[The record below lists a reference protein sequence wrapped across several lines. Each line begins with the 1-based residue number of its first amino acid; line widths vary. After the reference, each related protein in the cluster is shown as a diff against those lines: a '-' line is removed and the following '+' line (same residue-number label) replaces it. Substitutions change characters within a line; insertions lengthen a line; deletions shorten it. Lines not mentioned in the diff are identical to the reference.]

1 MADATIRKDTFQR
14 LVLMYLINQFP
25 QGVYS
30 NFRLQKVLYYGC
42 RGEDGESRPFTF
54 HHTRFGQYSCDAR
67 GVLDEMHEEGLIEQE
82 KLTGE
87 GSGVRWQSGMLFD
100 AAVVDANLEAGFPQL
115 ARSINA
121 SVKEYGFMKQRE
133 LDERVHADPILEEV
147 PPGGIL
153 IQEDS
158 KSRVTTQLDEETVE
172 ELEVLLTPGFVPAMA
187 KLTRTVA
194 ETDFDTSKV
203 RSIDS
208 FDDLL

>member
-1 MADATIRKDTFQR
+1 MAGKIDKETFQR
-14 LVLMYLINQFP
+14 LTILYLIEQFP
-25 QGVYS
+25 NGVFS
-30 NFRLQKVLYYGC
+30 SFRLQKVLYYAT
-42 RGEDGESRPFTF
+42 RDVEPRPFTF

-67 GVLDEMHEEGLIEQE
+67 GVLDEMHEEGLLEQE
-82 KLTGE
+82 QLKGE
-87 GSGVRWQSGMLFD
+87 SSGVRWQSGVFID

-133 LDERVHADPILEEV
+133 LDERVHADPVLEEV

-153 IQEDS
+153 IEEDS
-158 KSRVTTQLDEETVE
+158 KSRVATQLDEETVE
-172 ELEVLLTPGFVPAMA
+172 ELEILLTPGFIPAMA
-187 KLTRTVA
+187 KLARTVA

-203 RSIDS
+203 RTIDS